1 MNRIVHLALK
11 VDDLEKTTKFYEEV
25 FGFWEAETRKTR
37 DHLSRHLTDGE
48 IDFTLIK
55 YDAGTQSAESRA
67 AGDGP
72 CIHHFA
78 IEVEDM
84 DKATEQIKS
93 HGCELIS
100 DPGVVPVKF
109 RAPGGTVAELVPVG
123 RYKKPD
129 RTLPAFQYLRMTRNI
144 GDDGTRGFPSAT
156 TPGVNV
162 SLQAGVV
169 CSGGRA

>member
-1 MNRIVHLALK
+1 MANRIVHLALK
-11 VDDLEKTTKFYEEV
+11 VEDLEKTSKFYEEV

-55 YDAGTQSAESRA
+55 YDTGTQSAESKA
-67 AGDGP
+67 AGEGP

-84 DKATEQIKS
+84 EKATAQIKS

-100 DPGVVPVKF
+100 DPGVIPVKF

-123 RYKKPD
+123 RYKKPV
-129 RTLPAFQYLRMTRNI
+129 RPAKT
-144 GDDGTRGFPSAT
+144 
-156 TPGVNV
+156 
-162 SLQAGVV
+162 
-169 CSGGRA
+169 

>member
-11 VDDLEKTTKFYEEV
+11 VEDLEKTTKFYEEV

-55 YDAGTQSAESRA
+55 YDAGTQSAESKA
-67 AGDGP
+67 AGEGP

-84 DKATEQIKS
+84 EKPPRKS
-93 HGCELIS
+93 K
-100 DPGVVPVKF
+100 VTAAK
-109 RAPGGTVAELVPVG
+109 
-123 RYKKPD
+123 
-129 RTLPAFQYLRMTRNI
+129 
-144 GDDGTRGFPSAT
+144 
-156 TPGVNV
+156 
-162 SLQAGVV
+162 
-169 CSGGRA
+169 